1 MSESRTSNPGDPA
14 FNASDDIK
22 GPDHDGEHNAIKA
35 PNERFG
41 RLDWEVVLL
50 QETSRCIRCGV
61 EGHRSDAEDAPC
73 KAEKPTPSSGIE
85 CLNAMR
91 PLLNHSSKEYFQKKH
106 NSQNL
111 SATSSST
118 VDGISSGRDALCSR
132 CNKLLSY
139 EGLRGLSHNRSF
151 RLCRFEELLESS
163 SGEWPCPVCCIIR
176 DPMGPDLSDIQSSHS
191 CVTLEMWDFGMG
203 LSSGFIVKV
212 SEPGSEKHFWYKFY
226 FLTNEGMCC
235 VFLNPEQTFC

>member
-91 PLLNHSSKEYFQKKH
+91 PLLNHSSKEYFQKKNIIPKISVPPLRAQLMASH
-106 NSQNL
+106 LEEMRSVADAISFCHMRGFVDLAIIGASDFVDLRNFSKVHRANGL
-111 SATSSST
+111 VRFVALSGIRWGPTSATSSPLTLVLHWRCGTLVWAYRQDS
-118 VDGISSGRDALCSR
+118 LSR
-132 CNKLLSY
+132 
-139 EGLRGLSHNRSF
+139 
-151 RLCRFEELLESS
+151 
-163 SGEWPCPVCCIIR
+163 
-176 DPMGPDLSDIQSSHS
+176 
-191 CVTLEMWDFGMG
+191 
-203 LSSGFIVKV
+203 
-212 SEPGSEKHFWYKFY
+212 
-226 FLTNEGMCC
+226 
-235 VFLNPEQTFC
+235 